1 MERALGV
8 PGGTPPEGAAP
19 AVPPTI
25 DGTAVEIEGQRYTT
39 AQLRE
44 AVLKSADY
52 TAKTQELAEQRRAL
66 QSQQEALATVLPY
79 IQPELARLAQT
90 VQGTARPDAALLQTD
105 PQRYLQEL
113 ASFEAAREE
122 QGRLGNLT
130 ALQQQAY
137 QRAMEQQV
145 AAANET
151 LAKEFPFWNDPTER
165 AQAQA
170 QIVEWAT
177 TKGGFSRDELRGLT
191 SPHHLKA
198 MMKASMFDRW
208 VEGAKTSAPQPRLQA
223 PVRGAAPPPAPTE
236 RIQVAEQSFDQKPNV
251 RNAAALL
258 AARRGSN
265 GAMPR

>member
-8 PGGTPPEGAAP
+8 PGGAPPEGVPAAP
-19 AVPPTI
+19 AP
-25 DGTAVEIEGQRYTT
+25 DASAGVEIEGQRYTT

-90 VQGTARPDAALLQTD
+90 VQGASRPDAALLQTD
-105 PQRYLQEL
+105 PQQYLQQL
-113 ASFEAAREE
+113 AQFEAAREE

-145 AAANET
+145 AAANEQ
-151 LAKEFPFWNDPTER
+151 LAKEFPFWADPAER
-165 AQAQA
+165 AAAQ
-170 QIVEWAT
+170 QQLVEWAT
-177 TKGGFSRDELRGLT
+177 TKGGFNRDELRGVT
-191 SPHHLKA
+191 NAHYLKT
-198 MMKASMFDRW
+198 MMKAMQFDRW
-208 VEGAKTSAPQPRLQA
+208 VEGAKTTAPQPRLQA

>member
-1 MERALGV
+1 MEKALGV
-8 PGGTPPEGAAP
+8 PGVALPPGTAP
-19 AVPPTI
+19 LEQTTTDAS
-25 DGTAVEIEGQRYTT
+25 AVEIEGQRYTT

-105 PQRYLQEL
+105 PQQYLQQL
-113 ASFEAAREE
+113 AQFEAAREE

-145 AAANET
+145 AAANEQ
-151 LAKEFPFWNDPTER
+151 LAKEFPFWADPTER
-165 AQAQA
+165 AAAQ
-170 QIVEWAT
+170 QQLVEWAT
-177 TKGGFSRDELRGLT
+177 TKGGFNRDELRGVT
-191 SPHHLKA
+191 NAHYLKT
-198 MMKASMFDRW
+198 MMKAMQFDRW
-208 VEGAKTSAPQPRLQA
+208 VEGAKTTAPQPRLQA